1 MKIDVH
7 AHYIPEGCLE
17 LGDMVPDPSTLVG
30 DITDLGKRLR
40 DMDAMGVDIQAIS
53 LYPPWVDVLNQD
65 LAAARR
71 INDGIA
77 QAVRLHPNRFVGL
90 AMVPMSSP
98 TEAAAELERAVKE
111 LGMRGLE
118 IASNVGGRNLDD
130 QEFAPFYSKVQE
142 LDVPV
147 FIHPA
152 NVLGMDRMKSY
163 HLGNL
168 LGNPTDTAAAAAS
181 LIFGGVLK
189 EFPRI
194 KFYLAHG
201 GGSCPYLRGR
211 WEHGWRIRQE
221 ARANIDKPPSEYFRL
236 LYFDSLLHSVP
247 ALNYLVETVGVER
260 VMLGTDYPFDMG
272 DHDPVKTIASLPH
285 LSDGQKEQI
294 FGGNA
299 AAIFKIGA

>member
-7 AHYIPEGCLE
+7 AHYIPESCLE
-17 LGDMVPDPSTLVG
+17 LVGMGPEPGALVG

-40 DMDAMGVDIQAIS
+40 DMDAMGVDIQAVS
-53 LYPPWVDVLNQD
+53 PWLGFLNRD
-65 LAAARR
+65 LATARR
-71 INDGIA
+71 MNDGIA

-90 AMVPMSSP
+90 AVVPMSSP

-111 LGMRGLE
+111 LGMRGLG
-118 IASNVGGRNLDD
+118 IASNVDGRNLDD

-152 NVLGMDRMKSY
+152 NVLGMDRMGSY

-201 GGSCPYLRGR
+201 GGSCPFLRGR

-299 AAIFKIGA
+299 AALFKIDT